1 MACSMTYETISYS
14 VPHRRLRNVGVVGYG
29 TGEEQHHEEQGR
41 ASQVTS
47 SEVCCADKVILS
59 RAKEIDFVDVDWE
72 GMRRDYGMVLLG
84 FDDRR
89 RTRMEQD

>member
-47 SEVCCADKVILS
+47 SEV
-59 RAKEIDFVDVDWE
+59 DWE